1 MKVKPQ
7 DIANLVVVLNDF
19 VNWLGSD
26 KGVEVLSYPSA
37 TVISRMMELG
47 GKSDKSTKKFYKK
60 SDVWM
65 SNAET
70 RSINKQTPSY
80 FVHHRIKDLEQA
92 LDEYNENIKKFI
104 RLAHGDEALSQSAVA
119 KQLQMSRTTYWRRK
133 NEWYRDIF
141 IKLRNRGII

>member
-7 DIANLVVVLNDF
+7 DIDNLVVVLNDF
-19 VNWLGSD
+19 VNWLGSK
-26 KGVEVLSYPSA
+26 KGVEILDYASSTPVA
-37 TVISRMMELG
+37 KMMELG
-47 GKSDKSTKKFYKK
+47 GKSDKSTKKFYKR

-65 SNAET
+65 SNSET

-92 LDEYNENIKKFI
+92 LDEYNANIKKFI
-104 RLAHGDEALSQSAVA
+104 RIAHGDEALNQSAVA

-133 NEWYRDIF
+133 NEWYRSIF